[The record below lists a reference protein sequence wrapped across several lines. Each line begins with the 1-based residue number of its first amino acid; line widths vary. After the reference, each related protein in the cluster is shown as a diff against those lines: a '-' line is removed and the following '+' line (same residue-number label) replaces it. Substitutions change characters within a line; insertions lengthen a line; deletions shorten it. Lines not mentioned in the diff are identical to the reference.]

1 MSPIEEIKQKLD
13 IVDVISEY
21 LTLKKVGSNYR
32 ALCPFHKEK
41 NPSFYVNPERQIWRC
56 FGCSRGG
63 DIFKFIMEIE
73 NVEFSEALKILAK
86 KAGVELKGYEK
97 VDSSKKNLLK
107 KINQEAA
114 KFFERNL
121 WENREALDYLLKRGL
136 KKETIKE
143 FQLGFA
149 QDNWHLL
156 EKYLKEKGFLQ
167 TDIFEV
173 GLLVKT
179 EEGRFYDRFRSRIMF
194 PLYDHLGNIIGFS
207 GRIFGKETDAG
218 KYINTPQTLIFD
230 KSQLL
235 YGIHKSKEFVKKEK
249 KALIVEGQMD
259 FLMAWQNGLK
269 YSVAV
274 SGTAFTEKQLNI
286 LKRYAND
293 LILCFDMDEAGE
305 AACERS
311 IFEAKKR
318 DFSIEV
324 LPLAFGKDLAELL
337 KERPEE
343 TKKILSNKIPIMEFF
358 FEKAKKV
365 ASLTD
370 SEGRK
375 KIADYFLT
383 KIKLLVSPVEQG
395 FWIEKLANFLK
406 IKEEFLYDA
415 LKSIKVLKE
424 KEEVKNEE
432 KFLPETFSFN
442 QLLSKKIIAL
452 ILEDKEKFLNL
463 KEIENL
469 EKFLDKDYQEIFLKI
484 KGGKEKEIEDKIAY
498 LKLFFEYEFGDL
510 KIDKEKELKKLIKL
524 LKKETLKSEIE
535 KINFEIKEAEESK
548 NQKKAEELL
557 LKVKELSEKLK
568 QYQ

>member
-21 LTLKKVGSNYR
+21 LTLKKVGANYR

-73 NVEFSEALKILAK
+73 NVEFPEALKILAK

-121 WENREALDYLLKRGL
+121 WENKEALDYLLKRGL

-156 EKYLKEKGFLQ
+156 ERYLKEKGFLQ

-179 EEGRFYDRFRSRIMF
+179 DDGRFYDRFRSRIMF
-194 PLYDHLGNIIGFS
+194 PLYDSLGNIIGFS

-235 YGIHKSKEFVKKEK
+235 YGIHKSKEFIKKEK

-259 FLMAWQNGLK
+259 FLMAWQSGLK

-274 SGTAFTEKQLNI
+274 SGTAFTEKQLSI
-286 LKRYAND
+286 LKRYTNN

-305 AACERS
+305 VACERS

-337 KERPEE
+337 KEKPKE

-358 FEKAKKV
+358 FEKAKKI

-375 KIADYFLT
+375 KIADYFLA

-415 LKSIKVLKE
+415 LKSIKTSKE
-424 KEEVKNEE
+424 KEEIKDEE
-432 KFLPETFSFN
+432 KFLPETFSFS
-442 QLLSKKIIAL
+442 QSLSKKIIAL
-452 ILEDKEKFLNL
+452 ILEDKEKFLSL
-463 KEIENL
+463 EEIENL

-484 KGGKEKEIEDKIAY
+484 KNGREKEIEDKIAY

-524 LKKETLKSEIE
+524 LKKENLKSEIE
-535 KINFEIKEAEESK
+535 KINFEIKEAEENK
-548 NQKKAEELL
+548 DQKKAEELL
-557 LKVKELSEKLK
+557 LKIKKLSEKLK

>member
-21 LTLKKVGSNYR
+21 LTLKKVGANYR

-73 NVEFSEALKILAK
+73 NVEFPEALKILAK

-121 WENREALDYLLKRGL
+121 WENKEALDYLLKRGL

-156 EKYLKEKGFLQ
+156 ERYLKEKGFLQ
-167 TDIFEV
+167 TDIFES

-179 EEGRFYDRFRSRIMF
+179 DDGRFYDRFRSRIMF
-194 PLYDHLGNIIGFS
+194 PLYDSLGNIIGFS

-235 YGIHKSKEFVKKEK
+235 YGIHKSKEFIKKEK

-259 FLMAWQNGLK
+259 FLMAWQNDLK

-274 SGTAFTEKQLNI
+274 SGTAFTEKQLSI
-286 LKRYAND
+286 LKRYTNN

-305 AACERS
+305 VACERS

-337 KERPEE
+337 KEKPKE

-370 SEGRK
+370 PEGRK
-375 KIADYFLT
+375 KIADYFLA

-415 LKSIKVLKE
+415 LKSIKTSKE
-424 KEEVKNEE
+424 KEEIKDEE
-432 KFLPETFSFN
+432 KFLPETFSFS
-442 QLLSKKIIAL
+442 QSLSKKIIAL

-463 KEIENL
+463 KETENL
-469 EKFLDKDYQEIFLKI
+469 EKFLDKNYQEIFLKI
-484 KGGKEKEIEDKIAY
+484 KDGREKEIEDKIAY

-524 LKKETLKSEIE
+524 LKKENLKSEIE
-535 KINFEIKEAEESK
+535 KINFEIKEAEENK
-548 NQKKAEELL
+548 DQKKAEELL
-557 LKVKELSEKLK
+557 LKIKKLSEKLK

>member
-21 LTLKKVGSNYR
+21 LTLKKVGANYR

-73 NVEFSEALKILAK
+73 NVEFPEALKILAK

-121 WENREALDYLLKRGL
+121 WENKEALDYLLKRGL

-156 EKYLKEKGFLQ
+156 ERYLKEKGFLQ
-167 TDIFEV
+167 TDIFES

-179 EEGRFYDRFRSRIMF
+179 DDGRFYDRFRSRIMF
-194 PLYDHLGNIIGFS
+194 PLYDSLGNIIGFS

-235 YGIHKSKEFVKKEK
+235 YGIHKSKEFIKKEK

-259 FLMAWQNGLK
+259 FLMAWQNDLK

-274 SGTAFTEKQLNI
+274 SGTAFTEKQLSI
-286 LKRYAND
+286 LKRYTNN

-305 AACERS
+305 VACERS

-337 KERPEE
+337 KEKPKE

-375 KIADYFLT
+375 KIADYFLA

-395 FWIEKLANFLK
+395 FWVEKLANFLK

-415 LKSIKVLKE
+415 LKSIKTSKE
-424 KEEVKNEE
+424 NEKIKDEE
-432 KFLPETFSFN
+432 KFLPETFSFS
-442 QLLSKKIIAL
+442 QSLSKKIIAL

-463 KEIENL
+463 KETENL

-484 KGGKEKEIEDKIAY
+484 KNGREKEIEDKIAY

-524 LKKETLKSEIE
+524 LKKENLKSEIE
-535 KINFEIKEAEESK
+535 KINFEIKEAEENK
-548 NQKKAEELL
+548 DQKKAEELL
-557 LKVKELSEKLK
+557 LKIKKLSEKLK

>member
-218 KYINTPQTLIFD
+218 KYVNTPQTLIFD

>member
-21 LTLKKVGSNYR
+21 LTLKKVGANYR

-73 NVEFSEALKILAK
+73 NVEFPEALKILAK

-121 WENREALDYLLKRGL
+121 WENKEALDYLLKRGL

-156 EKYLKEKGFLQ
+156 ERYLKEKGFLQ
-167 TDIFEV
+167 TDIFES

-179 EEGRFYDRFRSRIMF
+179 DDGRFYDCFRSRIMF
-194 PLYDHLGNIIGFS
+194 PLYDSLGNIIGFS
-207 GRIFGKETDAG
+207 GRIFGKKTDAG

-235 YGIHKSKEFVKKEK
+235 YGIHKSKEFIKKEK

-259 FLMAWQNGLK
+259 FLMAWQNDLK

-274 SGTAFTEKQLNI
+274 SGTAFTEKQLSI
-286 LKRYAND
+286 LKRYTNN

-305 AACERS
+305 VACERS

-337 KERPEE
+337 KEKPKE

-358 FEKAKKV
+358 FEKAKKI

-375 KIADYFLT
+375 KIADYFLA

-415 LKSIKVLKE
+415 LKSIKTSEE
-424 KEEVKNEE
+424 KEEIKDEE
-432 KFLPETFSFN
+432 KFLPETFSFS
-442 QLLSKKIIAL
+442 QSLSKKIIAL

-463 KEIENL
+463 EEIENL

-484 KGGKEKEIEDKIAY
+484 KNGREKEIEDKIAY

-524 LKKETLKSEIE
+524 LKKENLKSEIE
-535 KINFEIKEAEESK
+535 KINFEIKEAEENK
-548 NQKKAEELL
+548 DQKKAEELL
-557 LKVKELSEKLK
+557 LKIKKLSEKLK

>member
-21 LTLKKVGSNYR
+21 LTLKKVGANYR

-73 NVEFSEALKILAK
+73 NVEFPEALKILAK

-121 WENREALDYLLKRGL
+121 WENKEALDYLLKRGL

-156 EKYLKEKGFLQ
+156 ERYLKEKGFLQ
-167 TDIFEV
+167 TDIFES

-179 EEGRFYDRFRSRIMF
+179 DDGRFYDRFRSRIMF
-194 PLYDHLGNIIGFS
+194 PLYDSLGNIIGFS
-207 GRIFGKETDAG
+207 GRIFGKKTDAG

-235 YGIHKSKEFVKKEK
+235 YGIHKSKEFIKKEK

-259 FLMAWQNGLK
+259 FLMAWQNDLK

-274 SGTAFTEKQLNI
+274 SGTAFTEKQLSI
-286 LKRYAND
+286 LKRYTNN

-305 AACERS
+305 VACERS

-337 KERPEE
+337 KEKPKE

-375 KIADYFLT
+375 KIADYFLA

-415 LKSIKVLKE
+415 LKSIKTSKE
-424 KEEVKNEE
+424 KEEIKDEE
-432 KFLPETFSFN
+432 KFLPETFSFS
-442 QLLSKKIIAL
+442 QSLSKKIIAL

-463 KEIENL
+463 KETENL

-484 KGGKEKEIEDKIAY
+484 KNGREKEIEDKIAY

-524 LKKETLKSEIE
+524 LKKENLKSEIE
-535 KINFEIKEAEESK
+535 KINFEIKEAEENK
-548 NQKKAEELL
+548 DQKKAEELL
-557 LKVKELSEKLK
+557 LKIKKLSEKLK

>member
-21 LTLKKVGSNYR
+21 LTLKKVGANYR

-73 NVEFSEALKILAK
+73 NVEFPEALKILAK

-121 WENREALDYLLKRGL
+121 WENKVALDYLLKRGL

-156 EKYLKEKGFLQ
+156 ERYLKEKGFLQ
-167 TDIFEV
+167 TDIFES

-179 EEGRFYDRFRSRIMF
+179 DDGRFYDRFRSRIMF
-194 PLYDHLGNIIGFS
+194 PLYDSLGNIIGFS

-235 YGIHKSKEFVKKEK
+235 YGIHKSKEFIKKEK

-259 FLMAWQNGLK
+259 FLMAWQNDLK

-274 SGTAFTEKQLNI
+274 SGTAFTEKQLSI
-286 LKRYAND
+286 LKRYTNN

-305 AACERS
+305 VACERS

-337 KERPEE
+337 KEKPKE

-370 SEGRK
+370 PEGRK
-375 KIADYFLT
+375 KIADYFLA

-415 LKSIKVLKE
+415 LKSIKTSKE
-424 KEEVKNEE
+424 KEEIKDEE
-432 KFLPETFSFN
+432 KFLPETFSFS
-442 QLLSKKIIAL
+442 QSLSKKIIAL

-463 KEIENL
+463 KETENL

-484 KGGKEKEIEDKIAY
+484 KNGREKEIEDKIAY

-524 LKKETLKSEIE
+524 LKKENLKSEIE
-535 KINFEIKEAEESK
+535 KINFEIKEAEENK
-548 NQKKAEELL
+548 DQKKAEELL
-557 LKVKELSEKLK
+557 LKIKKLSEKLK

>member
-21 LTLKKVGSNYR
+21 LTLKKVGANYR

-73 NVEFSEALKILAK
+73 NVEFPEALKILAK

-121 WENREALDYLLKRGL
+121 WENKEALDYLLKRGL

-156 EKYLKEKGFLQ
+156 ERYLKEKGFLQ
-167 TDIFEV
+167 TDIFES

-179 EEGRFYDRFRSRIMF
+179 DDGRFYDRFRSRIMF
-194 PLYDHLGNIIGFS
+194 PLYDSLGNIIGFS

-235 YGIHKSKEFVKKEK
+235 YGIHKSKEFIKKEK

-259 FLMAWQNGLK
+259 FLMAWQNDLK

-274 SGTAFTEKQLNI
+274 SGTAFTEKQLSI
-286 LKRYAND
+286 LKRYTNN

-305 AACERS
+305 VACERS

-337 KERPEE
+337 KEKPKE

-375 KIADYFLT
+375 KIADYFLA

-415 LKSIKVLKE
+415 LKSIKTSKE
-424 KEEVKNEE
+424 KEEIKDEE
-432 KFLPETFSFN
+432 KFLPETFSFS
-442 QLLSKKIIAL
+442 QSLSKKIIAL
-452 ILEDKEKFLNL
+452 ILEDKEKFLSL
-463 KEIENL
+463 EEIENL

-484 KGGKEKEIEDKIAY
+484 KNGREKEIEDKIAY

-524 LKKETLKSEIE
+524 LKKENLKSEIE
-535 KINFEIKEAEESK
+535 KINFEIKEAEENK
-548 NQKKAEELL
+548 DQKKAEELL
-557 LKVKELSEKLK
+557 LKIKKLSEKLK